1 MLLLHSQALLHRPC
15 KSGWP
20 VWLVLLVLISCRKD
34 SNNLH
39 IILIFLLINLERP
52 TFLFTFAAKYIFDMG
67 KDECIKLLKKYMTI
81 LKEKYGITS
90 LSLFGSTARGE
101 QTEQSDIDLFV
112 DTQTP
117 NPFLLQDAKE
127 FLEKEMGTSVDIIR
141 NHEYLNQRLRKRIL
155 KDRVTI
161 F

>member
-1 MLLLHSQALLHRPC
+1 M
-15 KSGWP
+15 
-20 VWLVLLVLISCRKD
+20 
-34 SNNLH
+34 
-39 IILIFLLINLERP
+39 E
-52 TFLFTFAAKYIFDMG
+52 
-67 KDECIKLLKKYMTI
+67 KDECIMLLKKNKTI
-81 LKEKYGITS
+81 LKDKYGITS

-101 QTEQSDIDLFV
+101 QTDISDIDLFV
-112 DTQTP
+112 ETQTA

-161 F
+161 Y

>member
-1 MLLLHSQALLHRPC
+1 M
-15 KSGWP
+15 
-20 VWLVLLVLISCRKD
+20 
-34 SNNLH
+34 
-39 IILIFLLINLERP
+39 E
-52 TFLFTFAAKYIFDMG
+52 
-67 KDECIKLLKKYMTI
+67 KDECIMLLKKNKTI
-81 LKEKYGITS
+81 LKDKYGITS

-101 QTEQSDIDLFV
+101 QTDISDIDLFV
-112 DTQTP
+112 ETQTA

>member
-1 MLLLHSQALLHRPC
+1 M
-15 KSGWP
+15 
-20 VWLVLLVLISCRKD
+20 
-34 SNNLH
+34 
-39 IILIFLLINLERP
+39 E
-52 TFLFTFAAKYIFDMG
+52 

-81 LKEKYGITS
+81 LKDKYGITS

-101 QTEQSDIDLFV
+101 QTDISDIDLFV
-112 DTQTP
+112 ETQTA

-127 FLEKEMGTSVDIIR
+127 FLEKETGISVDIIR
-141 NHEYLNQRLRKRIL
+141 NHENLNPRLRKRIL

>member
-1 MLLLHSQALLHRPC
+1 M
-15 KSGWP
+15 
-20 VWLVLLVLISCRKD
+20 
-34 SNNLH
+34 
-39 IILIFLLINLERP
+39 E
-52 TFLFTFAAKYIFDMG
+52 
-67 KDECIKLLKKYMTI
+67 KDECIMLLKKNKTI
-81 LKEKYGITS
+81 LKDKYGITS

-101 QTEQSDIDLFV
+101 QTGKSDIDLFV
-112 DTQTP
+112 ETQTA

>member
-1 MLLLHSQALLHRPC
+1 M
-15 KSGWP
+15 
-20 VWLVLLVLISCRKD
+20 
-34 SNNLH
+34 
-39 IILIFLLINLERP
+39 
-52 TFLFTFAAKYIFDMG
+52 
-67 KDECIKLLKKYMTI
+67 LLKKNKTI
-81 LKEKYGITS
+81 LKDKYGITS

-101 QTEQSDIDLFV
+101 QTDISDIDLFV
-112 DTQTP
+112 ETQTA

-141 NHEYLNQRLRKRIL
+141 NHEYLNLRLRKRIL

>member
-1 MLLLHSQALLHRPC
+1 
-15 KSGWP
+15 
-20 VWLVLLVLISCRKD
+20 
-34 SNNLH
+34 
-39 IILIFLLINLERP
+39 
-52 TFLFTFAAKYIFDMG
+52 MG
-67 KDECIKLLKKYMTI
+67 KDECVKLLKKYMTI
-81 LKEKYGITS
+81 LKDKYGITS

-101 QTEQSDIDLFV
+101 QTDISDIDLFV
-112 DTQTP
+112 ETQTA

>member
-1 MLLLHSQALLHRPC
+1 M
-15 KSGWP
+15 
-20 VWLVLLVLISCRKD
+20 
-34 SNNLH
+34 
-39 IILIFLLINLERP
+39 
-52 TFLFTFAAKYIFDMG
+52 T
-67 KDECIKLLKKYMTI
+67 KDECINLLKKNMTI
-81 LKEKYGITS
+81 LKNKYGITS

-101 QTEQSDIDLFV
+101 QTDISDIDLFV
-112 DTQTP
+112 ETQTA

-155 KDRVTI
+155 KDSITI

>member
-1 MLLLHSQALLHRPC
+1 MFPI
-15 KSGWP
+15 KSSFLSK
-20 VWLVLLVLISCRKD
+20 VWNFRLFRVLLRR
-34 SNNLH
+34 
-39 IILIFLLINLERP
+39 ERI
-52 TFLFTFAAKYIFDMG
+52 YNME
-67 KDECIKLLKKYMTI
+67 KDECIMLLKKNKTI
-81 LKEKYGITS
+81 LKDKYGITS

-101 QTEQSDIDLFV
+101 QTDISDIDLFV
-112 DTQTP
+112 ETQTA